1 MSESEELDELK
12 EEEATSEWL
21 SFALGESSYAVDILR
36 VKEIRTWE
44 KMARIP
50 NSQPFILGLIN
61 LRGAIVPI
69 IDLRLRFGL
78 EQRERDRETV
88 VLVMTVMTEDGEK
101 TMGIM
106 VDNICDAVKLTEDDI
121 KSAEKFDLAIAERF
135 VHGITDIR
143 GAMAVLLNIDSVL
156 DTIDF

>member
-1 MSESEELDELK
+1 MSEPALLDEIENEEL
-12 EEEATSEWL
+12 TSEWL

-36 VKEIRTWE
+36 VREIRTWE

-50 NSQPFILGLIN
+50 NSQDFVLGLIN

-78 EQRERDRETV
+78 PSRERDRETV
-88 VLVMTVMTEDGEK
+88 VLIMAVETEQGEK
-101 TMGIM
+101 TMGVM
-106 VDNICDAVKLTEDDI
+106 VDNICEAVKLTDDDI
-121 KSAEKFDLAIAERF
+121 KSADKFNLTIADHF
-135 VHGITDIR
+135 VHGITEIR

-156 DTIDF
+156 DTVDF